1 MIKKYILNSIKFN
14 RNKSKILLIS
24 SCISLVLLL
33 VFTLIFFSVSTGLKN
48 KNNQKFGE
56 YDLQFGYIEK
66 NLFFDNDK
74 IREIPIPYE
83 KLNKLLVLELEDKST
98 VYGLENNSME
108 LAKYQTLNGNK
119 ELNTGEIVINKNY
132 ADKYKLEVGD
142 TMTIYNNS
150 YKISAIVSSNIQDSL
165 SLKIFI
171 NLSDLQKNNKY
182 KDKVNLLQLKTKA
195 NKEAIKQMLEQYFND
210 KKLKYDSMKS
220 KELDYKKIRIYTPL
234 FYIMVTGMLLTYII
248 SLFGIFKM
256 RIRSRF
262 FEMTVLKRMGI
273 SHKHL
278 NKIFIGENL
287 ILATVGSV
295 LGIFLSGGIYLVSN
309 SIFKKLDVS
318 FEILSFSIFVFCAI
332 LYLLLNQLIVLLVT
346 YLLLRKEK
354 NKYVDDIEVI
364 HKKDSIINIKLRG
377 KILSILI
384 INLLF
389 FVLSYVLDNDNFKY
403 LTVAVSIV
411 SFFIVFKH
419 CFVGLYKLSEREK
432 FFDISYPVKSF
443 ANNYKKYAMIMKLMV
458 LSIVLLLFSFNFL
471 SVFSNKVKENT
482 LNQLPADYIITNA
495 DQNKSENFVNN
506 NDLKYIMEKIRS
518 NDIVEI
524 LYTKDYRIASNVP
537 YSDDWK
543 RLSEKSKVDINE
555 IEIIKLDIEKR
566 DKLRT
571 FNVISGKKLNSNFL
585 DNELILNEK
594 LRGLLNLQLG
604 DTLDLKDSRTGKLE
618 KYVIST
624 IIDNQFYPYNLVAI
638 APKTSKIETSNILSV
653 EVYNTDTDNNT
664 DIIKNYVNSN
674 RHLEGLYTRDV
685 ISENLQ
691 FYNFVYFGLLF
702 LNIFILII
710 FVINLFNS
718 MILSLEERKAEIQI
732 LKNMGI
738 SIEKIRTFV
747 FGEIYIN
754 FIGVLL
760 FSLLIII
767 YISLVLSLAIEVK
780 LVLMIYGLLL
790 SSFIILLVLSRRIVK

>member
-14 RNKSKILLIS
+14 RNKSNILLIS

-66 NLFFDNDK
+66 NVFFDNNK

-83 KLNKLLVLELEDKST
+83 KLNKLLVLELEDKT
-98 VYGLENNSME
+98 TIYGLENNSME

-142 TMTIYNNS
+142 IMTIYNNS

-171 NLSDLQKNNKY
+171 NLSDLQKNNNF

-220 KELDYKKIRIYTPL
+220 KELDYKIIRIYTPL
-234 FYIMVTGMLLTYII
+234 FYIMITGMLLTYII

-256 RIRSRF
+256 RIKSRF

-273 SHKHL
+273 SHRHL

-287 ILATVGSV
+287 ILAILGSV

-364 HKKDSIINIKLRG
+364 HKKDSIINTKLRG
-377 KILSILI
+377 KILSLLI

-537 YSDDWK
+537 YSDDWR

-571 FNVISGKKLNSNFL
+571 FNVISGKKLNNNFL

-604 DTLDLKDSRTGKLE
+604 DTVDLKDSRTGKME

-653 EVYNTDTDNNT
+653 EVYNTDNNT
-664 DIIKNYVNSN
+664 DVIKNYVNSN

-747 FGEIYIN
+747 IGEIYIN

>member
-66 NLFFDNDK
+66 NVFFDNDK

-83 KLNKLLVLELEDKST
+83 QLNKLLVLELEDKT
-98 VYGLENNSME
+98 TIYGLENNSME

-142 TMTIYNNS
+142 TITIYNNS

-234 FYIMVTGMLLTYII
+234 FYIMVTGMFLTYII

-295 LGIFLSGGIYLVSN
+295 LGIFLSGGIYLLSN

-318 FEILSFSIFVFCAI
+318 FEILSFSTFVFCAVV
-332 LYLLLNQLIVLLVT
+332 YLLLNQLIVFLVT

-364 HKKDSIINIKLRG
+364 HKKDSIINTRLRG
-377 KILSILI
+377 KTLFLLI

-389 FVLSYVLDNDNFKY
+389 FVLSKVLDNENFKY
-403 LTVAVSIV
+403 LTVAISIV
-411 SFFIVFKH
+411 SFFIVFKY

-471 SVFSNKVKENT
+471 SIFSNKVKENT

-571 FNVISGKKLNSNFL
+571 FNVISGKKLNNNFL

-653 EVYNTDTDNNT
+653 EVYNTDNNT
-664 DIIKNYVNSN
+664 DVIKNYVNSN

-738 SIEKIRTFV
+738 SLDKIRTFV
-747 FGEIYIN
+747 IGEIYMN

-790 SSFIILLVLSRRIVK
+790 ASFIILLILSRRIVK

>member
-66 NLFFDNDK
+66 NVFFDNDK
-74 IREIPIPYE
+74 IGEIPIPYE
-83 KLNKLLVLELEDKST
+83 KLNKLLVLELEDKT
-98 VYGLENNSME
+98 TIYGLENNSME

-119 ELNTGEIVINKNY
+119 ELKTGETVINKNY

-210 KKLKYDSMKS
+210 KKLKYDSMKN

-262 FEMTVLKRMGI
+262 FEMTVLKRIGI

-287 ILATVGSV
+287 ILAMVGSV
-295 LGIFLSGGIYLVSN
+295 LGIFLSGGVYLLSN

-318 FEILSFSIFVFCAI
+318 FEILSFSTFIFYAVV
-332 LYLLLNQLIVLLVT
+332 YLLLNQLIVLLVT

-364 HKKDSIINIKLRG
+364 HKKDSIINTRLRG
-377 KILSILI
+377 RTLSLLI

-389 FVLSYVLDNDNFKY
+389 FVLSNVLDNANFKY
-403 LTVAVSIV
+403 LTVAISIV
-411 SFFIVFKH
+411 SFFIVFKY

-471 SVFSNKVKENT
+471 SIFSNKVKENT

-571 FNVISGKKLNSNFL
+571 FNVISGKKLNNNFL

-638 APKTSKIETSNILSV
+638 APKISKIETSNILSV
-653 EVYNTDTDNNT
+653 EVYNTDNNT
-664 DIIKNYVNSN
+664 DVIKNYVNSN
-674 RHLEGLYTRDV
+674 RQLEGLYTRDV
-685 ISENLQ
+685 IGENVQ

-738 SIEKIRTFV
+738 SLDKIRTFV
-747 FGEIYIN
+747 IGEIYMN

-790 SSFIILLVLSRRIVK
+790 ASFIILLILSRRIVK

>member
-142 TMTIYNNS
+142 TLTIYNYS

-171 NLSDLQKNNKY
+171 NLSDLQKNNNF
-182 KDKVNLLQLKTKA
+182 KDKVNLLQLKTKS

-234 FYIMVTGMLLTYII
+234 FYIMITGMLLTYII

-443 ANNYKKYAMIMKLMV
+443 ANNYKKYSMIMKLMV

>member
-14 RNKSKILLIS
+14 RNKSNILLIS

-66 NLFFDNDK
+66 NVFFDNNK

-83 KLNKLLVLELEDKST
+83 KLNKLLVLELEDKT
-98 VYGLENNSME
+98 TIYGLENNSME

-142 TMTIYNNS
+142 IMTIYNNS

-171 NLSDLQKNNKY
+171 NLSDLQKNNNF

-220 KELDYKKIRIYTPL
+220 KELDYKIIRIYTPL
-234 FYIMVTGMLLTYII
+234 FYIMITGMLLTFII

-256 RIRSRF
+256 RIKSRF

-273 SHKHL
+273 SHRHL

-287 ILATVGSV
+287 ILAILGSV

-364 HKKDSIINIKLRG
+364 HKKDSIINTKLRG
-377 KILSILI
+377 KILSLLI

-537 YSDDWK
+537 YSDDWR

-571 FNVISGKKLNSNFL
+571 FNVISGKKLNNNFL

-604 DTLDLKDSRTGKLE
+604 DTVDLKDSRTGKME

-653 EVYNTDTDNNT
+653 EVYNTDNNT
-664 DIIKNYVNSN
+664 DVIKNYVNSN

-747 FGEIYIN
+747 IGEIYIN

>member
-56 YDLQFGYIEK
+56 YDLQFGYIER
-66 NLFFDNDK
+66 NVFFDNDK
-74 IREIPIPYE
+74 IRKIPIPYE
-83 KLNKLLVLELEDKST
+83 KLNKLLVLELEDKT
-98 VYGLENNSME
+98 TIYGLENNSME

-142 TMTIYNNS
+142 IMTIYNNS

-171 NLSDLQKNNKY
+171 NLSDLQKNNNF

-234 FYIMVTGMLLTYII
+234 FYIMITGMLLTYII

-256 RIRSRF
+256 RIKSRF

-273 SHKHL
+273 SHRHL

-287 ILATVGSV
+287 ILAILGSV

-364 HKKDSIINIKLRG
+364 HKKDSIINTKLRG
-377 KILSILI
+377 KILSLLI

-537 YSDDWK
+537 YSDDWR

-571 FNVISGKKLNSNFL
+571 FNVISGKKLNNNFL

-604 DTLDLKDSRTGKLE
+604 DTVDLKDSRTGKME

-653 EVYNTDTDNNT
+653 EVYNTDNNT
-664 DIIKNYVNSN
+664 DVIKNYVNSN

-710 FVINLFNS
+710 FVISLFNS

-747 FGEIYIN
+747 IGEIYIN

>member
-66 NLFFDNDK
+66 NVFFDNDK
-74 IREIPIPYE
+74 IRKIPIPYE
-83 KLNKLLVLELEDKST
+83 KLNKLLVLELEDKT
-98 VYGLENNSME
+98 TIYGLENNSME

-142 TMTIYNNS
+142 IMTIYNNS

-171 NLSDLQKNNKY
+171 NLSDLQKNDNF

-234 FYIMVTGMLLTYII
+234 FYIMITGMLLTYII

-256 RIRSRF
+256 RIKSRF

-273 SHKHL
+273 SHRHL

-287 ILATVGSV
+287 ILAILGSV

-364 HKKDSIINIKLRG
+364 HKKDSIINTKLRG
-377 KILSILI
+377 KILSLLI

-537 YSDDWK
+537 YSDDWR

-571 FNVISGKKLNSNFL
+571 FNVISGKKLNNNFL

-604 DTLDLKDSRTGKLE
+604 DTVDLKDSRTGKME

-653 EVYNTDTDNNT
+653 EVYNTDNNT
-664 DIIKNYVNSN
+664 DVIKNYVNSN

-747 FGEIYIN
+747 IGEIYIN

>member
-14 RNKSKILLIS
+14 RNKSNILLIS

-66 NLFFDNDK
+66 NVFFDNNK

-83 KLNKLLVLELEDKST
+83 KLNKLLVLELEDKT
-98 VYGLENNSME
+98 TIYGLENNSME

-132 ADKYKLEVGD
+132 SDKYKLEVGD
-142 TMTIYNNS
+142 IMTIYNNS

-171 NLSDLQKNNKY
+171 NLSDLQKNNNF

-234 FYIMVTGMLLTYII
+234 FYIMITGMLLTYII

-256 RIRSRF
+256 RIKSRF

-273 SHKHL
+273 SHRHL

-287 ILATVGSV
+287 ILAILGSV

-364 HKKDSIINIKLRG
+364 HKKDSIINTKLRG
-377 KILSILI
+377 KILSLLI

-537 YSDDWK
+537 YSDDWR

-571 FNVISGKKLNSNFL
+571 FNVISGKKLNNNFL

-604 DTLDLKDSRTGKLE
+604 DTVDLKDSRTGKME

-653 EVYNTDTDNNT
+653 EVYNTDNNT
-664 DIIKNYVNSN
+664 DVIKNYVNSN

-747 FGEIYIN
+747 IGEIYIN

>member
-66 NLFFDNDK
+66 NVFFDNDK
-74 IREIPIPYE
+74 IGEIPIPYE
-83 KLNKLLVLELEDKST
+83 KLNKLLVLELEDKT
-98 VYGLENNSME
+98 TIYGLDNNSME

-119 ELNTGEIVINKNY
+119 ELKTGETVINKNY

-142 TMTIYNNS
+142 TITIYNNS

-182 KDKVNLLQLKTKA
+182 KDKVNLLQLKTKE

-295 LGIFLSGGIYLVSN
+295 LGIFLSGGIYLLSN

-318 FEILSFSIFVFCAI
+318 FEILSFSTFVFCAVV
-332 LYLLLNQLIVLLVT
+332 YLLLNQLIVFLVT

-364 HKKDSIINIKLRG
+364 HKKDSIINTKLRG
-377 KILSILI
+377 KILFLLI

-389 FVLSYVLDNDNFKY
+389 FVLSNVLDNENFKY
-403 LTVAVSIV
+403 LTVAISIV
-411 SFFIVFKH
+411 SFFIVFKY

-443 ANNYKKYAMIMKLMV
+443 ENNYKKYAMIMKLMV

-471 SVFSNKVKENT
+471 SIFSNKVKENT

-571 FNVISGKKLNSNFL
+571 FNVISGKKLNNNFL

-653 EVYNTDTDNNT
+653 EVYNTDNNT
-664 DIIKNYVNSN
+664 DVIKNYVNSN

-738 SIEKIRTFV
+738 SLDKIRTFV
-747 FGEIYIN
+747 IGEIYMN

-790 SSFIILLVLSRRIVK
+790 ASFIILLILSRRIVK

>member
-66 NLFFDNDK
+66 NVFFDNDK
-74 IREIPIPYE
+74 IRKIPIPYE
-83 KLNKLLVLELEDKST
+83 KLNKLLVLELEDKT
-98 VYGLENNSME
+98 TIYGLENNSME

-142 TMTIYNNS
+142 IMTIYNNS

-171 NLSDLQKNNKY
+171 NLSDLQKNNNF
-182 KDKVNLLQLKTKA
+182 KDKVNLLQLKTKV

-234 FYIMVTGMLLTYII
+234 FYIMITGMLLTYII

-256 RIRSRF
+256 RIKSRF

-273 SHKHL
+273 SHRHL

-287 ILATVGSV
+287 ILAILGSV

-364 HKKDSIINIKLRG
+364 HKKDSIINTKLRG
-377 KILSILI
+377 KILSLLI

-495 DQNKSENFVNN
+495 DQNKSENFINN

-537 YSDDWK
+537 YSDDWR

-571 FNVISGKKLNSNFL
+571 FNVISGKKLNNNFL

-604 DTLDLKDSRTGKLE
+604 DTVDLKDSRTGKME

-653 EVYNTDTDNNT
+653 EVYNTDNNT
-664 DIIKNYVNSN
+664 DVIKNYVNSN

-747 FGEIYIN
+747 IGEIYIN

>member
-33 VFTLIFFSVSTGLKN
+33 VFTLIFFSVSNGLKN

-142 TMTIYNNS
+142 TLTIYNYS

-171 NLSDLQKNNKY
+171 NLSDLQKNNNF

-234 FYIMVTGMLLTYII
+234 FYIMITGMLLTYII

-273 SHKHL
+273 SHRHL

-287 ILATVGSV
+287 ILATLGSV

-377 KILSILI
+377 KILSLLI
-384 INLLF
+384 INFLF

-419 CFVGLYKLSEREK
+419 CFEGLYKLSERER

-443 ANNYKKYAMIMKLMV
+443 ANNYKKYSMIMKLMV

-506 NDLKYIMEKIRS
+506 NDLKYIKEKIRS

-524 LYTKDYRIASNVP
+524 LYTKDYRIDSNVP
-537 YSDDWK
+537 YSDDWR

-571 FNVISGKKLNSNFL
+571 FNVISGKKLNNNFL

-594 LRGLLNLQLG
+594 LRELLNLQLG
-604 DTLDLKDSRTGKLE
+604 DTVDLKDSRTGKIE

-653 EVYNTDTDNNT
+653 EVYNTDNNT
-664 DIIKNYVNSN
+664 DVIKNYVNSN

-738 SIEKIRTFV
+738 SLDKIRTFV
-747 FGEIYIN
+747 IGEIYMN

-790 SSFIILLVLSRRIVK
+790 ASFIILLILSRRIVK

>member
-66 NLFFDNDK
+66 NVFFDNNK

-83 KLNKLLVLELEDKST
+83 KLNKLLVLELEDKT
-98 VYGLENNSME
+98 TIYGLENNSME

-142 TMTIYNNS
+142 IMTIYNNS

-171 NLSDLQKNNKY
+171 NLSDLQKNNNF

-234 FYIMVTGMLLTYII
+234 FYIMITGMLLTYII

-256 RIRSRF
+256 RIKSRF

-273 SHKHL
+273 SHRHL

-287 ILATVGSV
+287 ILATLGSV

-377 KILSILI
+377 KILSLLI

-471 SVFSNKVKENT
+471 SVFSNEVKENT

-524 LYTKDYRIASNVP
+524 LYTKDYRIASNVL
-537 YSDDWK
+537 YSDDWR

-571 FNVISGKKLNSNFL
+571 FNVISGKKLNNNFL

-604 DTLDLKDSRTGKLE
+604 DTVDLKDSRTGKME

-653 EVYNTDTDNNT
+653 EVYNTDNNT
-664 DIIKNYVNSN
+664 DVIKNYVNSN

-747 FGEIYIN
+747 IGEIYIN

>member
-33 VFTLIFFSVSTGLKN
+33 VFTLIFFSVSNGLKN

-119 ELNTGEIVINKNY
+119 ELNTGKIVINKNY

-142 TMTIYNNS
+142 TLTIYNYS

-171 NLSDLQKNNKY
+171 NLSDLQKNNNF

-234 FYIMVTGMLLTYII
+234 FYIMITGMLLTYII

-262 FEMTVLKRMGI
+262 FEITVLKRMGI
-273 SHKHL
+273 SHRHL

-287 ILATVGSV
+287 ILATLGSV

-377 KILSILI
+377 KILSLLI

-443 ANNYKKYAMIMKLMV
+443 ANNYKKYSMIMKLMV

-506 NDLKYIMEKIRS
+506 NDLKYIKEKIRS

-524 LYTKDYRIASNVP
+524 LYTKDYRIDSNVP

-571 FNVISGKKLNSNFL
+571 FNVISGKKLNNNFL

-604 DTLDLKDSRTGKLE
+604 DTVDLKDSRTGKME

-653 EVYNTDTDNNT
+653 EVYNTDNNT
-664 DIIKNYVNSN
+664 DVIKNYVNSN

-702 LNIFILII
+702 INIFILII

-747 FGEIYIN
+747 IGEIYIN